1 MTRTPDLFPTEDDAD
16 EPPPA
21 YHGRPEWV
29 ALLAAVRAA
38 PGDDLPRLVAADWL
52 DERGE
57 PERAEFVRV
66 QVEAARQKHRH
77 AGGRAGCRACEL
89 QRRCRELV
97 KRSLRGRF
105 VIGRRCE
112 LDGLEPLP
120 TGRGESAGVA
130 LVRVRRGFVD
140 GVTCHFA
147 VWEAGG
153 DRLLAEAARPH
164 VILGG
169 LPPPYH
175 SGRGA
180 VHADRIRDRWP
191 GIGSFLVVSIDPSLT
206 EKPVPGFPSNFTRP
220 AGTDGTTPEEPPCPP
235 PPTSSPSAP

>member
-21 YHGRPEWV
+21 YHGLLEWV

-38 PGDDLPRLVAADWL
+38 PDDDLPRLVAADWL

-57 PERAEFVRV
+57 PDRAEFVRL
-66 QVEAARQKHRH
+66 QVEAARQTHRH

-89 QRRCRELV
+89 GRRSRELV

-105 VIGRRCE
+105 VIGRRCA
-112 LDGLEPLP
+112 LDGLEPGT
-120 TGRGESAGVA
+120 TGRSGYPRPSAGIG
-130 LVRVRRGFVD
+130 LVRIRRGFVA
-140 GVTCHFA
+140 GATCHFSA
-147 VWEAGG
+147 WEAGG
-153 DRLLAEAARPH
+153 DRLLLESVRPH

-180 VHADRIRDRWP
+180 VHGDRIRARWP
-191 GIGSFLVVSIDPSLT
+191 AIGSFLVVSVALS
-206 EKPVPGFPSNFTRP
+206 
-220 AGTDGTTPEEPPCPP
+220 
-235 PPTSSPSAP
+235 